1 MDHIIN
7 NLYEKTNPATVAR
20 FIVGAEHQLHI
31 SGVGSLFREHTKV
44 FYNWPF
50 NKSHRLSDFFFIP
63 EDAKGTLSLMPEFK
77 VRERA
82 LLESLHRFGM
92 TEEGCIHAWFSFPHS
107 MRIFYIHA
115 YSSKVWNEAVSYRL
129 STYGSRVLAG
139 DLVCLDEGGD
149 DEHFPSR
156 KVSTISSKV
165 CKSSYY
171 SRRTNFQEPL
181 F

>member
-1 MDHIIN
+1 MIF
-7 NLYEKTNPATVAR
+7 P
-20 FIVGAEHQLHI
+20 
-31 SGVGSLFREHTKV
+31 
-44 FYNWPF
+44 
-50 NKSHRLSDFFFIP
+50 FIP

-92 TEEGCIHAWFSFPHS
+92 TEEGCIQAWFSFPHS

-115 YSSKVWNEAVSYRL
+115 YSSKIWNEAVSYRL
-129 STYGSRVLAG
+129 TTYGPRVVEG

-149 DEHFPSR
+149 DEHFPSS
-156 KVSTISSKV
+156 KVSIISSQLS
-165 CKSSYY
+165 KSSYH
-171 SRRTNFQEPL
+171 STNTNSQKPL